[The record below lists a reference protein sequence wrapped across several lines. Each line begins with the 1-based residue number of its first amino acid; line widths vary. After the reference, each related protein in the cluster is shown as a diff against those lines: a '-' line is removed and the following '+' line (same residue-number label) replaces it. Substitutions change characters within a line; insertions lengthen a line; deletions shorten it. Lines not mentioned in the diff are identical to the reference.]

1 MSRLARFSLVS
12 LLAVILLAACAPEA
26 EAPRLQIT
34 PFPTPT
40 AGAVLR
46 GVLLTPVSSVPE
58 GLISPATAVAIAA
71 QPSPTPDLFTCP
83 PLSTAASLEDTPP
96 LNAPIVIEE
105 VLRFLNSGGAYA
117 DLDATLRTR
126 WELVREGDSL
136 RGDIDFTG
144 EGSSEILMTYARPD
158 GLSSVLIVG
167 CVEGQWR
174 ALYELDT
181 ETTEPPQVIAVGDMN
196 RDRRNDLLF
205 SVTQCPVDESGALLE
220 DECELRTRLL
230 AWQPADQ
237 RFANLLVDEVLSQNL
252 PQINDF
258 DNDEV
263 SEIVVRLENPGT
275 TRTGPLRTGTHIY
288 DWNGTEYVLSIIQLE
303 PPRFRI
309 QVLHEGDRAITRRNL
324 VEAAQLFQLA
334 LDPDSDLRDWIGG
347 ESPILQAY
355 GLYRLLITQV
365 ASQSAG
371 QAQTYQAILET
382 YPDPEASPIY
392 IRMARTFME
401 TFQAQ
406 ASPSAA
412 CDAVKALVESSSA
425 SDALDLINR
434 YGERS
439 PRYTLTDLCP
449 F

>member
-1 MSRLARFSLVS
+1 MLRLARIACLSLILAA
-12 LLAVILLAACAPEA
+12 LLAGCAPQT
-26 EAPRLQIT
+26 EAPRLEVT

-40 AGAVLR
+40 PGAVAR

-83 PLSTAASLEDTPP
+83 PLSSAARLEDTPP

-105 VLRFLNSGGAYA
+105 VLRFLNSGGAFT
-117 DLDATLRTR
+117 DLETTLRTR
-126 WELVREGDSL
+126 WRIVREGDTL
-136 RGDIDFTG
+136 RSDIDYTG
-144 EGSSEILMTYARPD
+144 EGSAEILMTYARPD
-158 GLSSVLIVG
+158 GLSAVLIAG
-167 CVEGQWR
+167 CVEGEWR
-174 ALYELDT
+174 ALYEFEGQT
-181 ETTEPPQVIAVGDMN
+181 ETPPQVIAVGDMN

-205 SVTQCPVDESGALLE
+205 SVEQCPVDDSGTLLTN
-220 DECELRTRLL
+220 ECELRTRLL
-230 AWQPADQ
+230 AWQPADR
-237 RFANLLVDEVLSQNL
+237 RFANLLVDEVLSQNP

-263 SEIVVRLENPGT
+263 SEVVVRLENPGT

-288 DWNGTEYVLSIIQLE
+288 DWNGTEYVLSIIQLD

-309 QVLHEGDRAITRRNL
+309 QVLHEADRSITRRNL
-324 VEAAQLFQLA
+324 VEAAQLFQIA
-334 LDPDSDLRDWIGG
+334 LDPESNLRDWIGG
-347 ESPILQAY
+347 EGPILQAY

-365 ASQSAG
+365 ASQSAA

-382 YPDPEASPIY
+382 YPDVEASPIY

-412 CDAVKALVESSSA
+412 CDAVKALIESSSA
-425 SDALDLINR
+425 TNALDLINR

-439 PRYTLTDLCP
+439 PQYTLNDLCP